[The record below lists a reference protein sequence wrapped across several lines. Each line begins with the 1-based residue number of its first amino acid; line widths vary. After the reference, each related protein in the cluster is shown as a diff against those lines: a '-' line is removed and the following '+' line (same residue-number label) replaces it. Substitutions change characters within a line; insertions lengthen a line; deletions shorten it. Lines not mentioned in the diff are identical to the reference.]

1 MPASNRT
8 NQGGGF
14 WSYADATELPATG
27 LPITIVPAIG
37 PAGTGMTP
45 IIRKLHIT
53 ALMAGGGA
61 GVTVRFNNGSTTRV
75 VASPVCDTVAAAGL
89 AKLDYNSVDME
100 AVGRPGDRIEVV
112 VALGVAIS
120 SFYMDGYR
128 DALNTQEV

>member
-14 WSYADATELPATG
+14 WSYADATELPANATT
-27 LPITIVPAIG
+27 TIVPAIG
-37 PAGTGMTP
+37 AAGTGLTP
-45 IIRKLHIT
+45 IIRNLHIT

-61 GVTVRFNNGSTTRV
+61 GVTVRFNNGTTSRV
-75 VASPVCDTVAAAGL
+75 VASPVCDTPAAAGL
-89 AKLDYNSVDME
+89 AKLDFNSVDME

-112 VALGVAIS
+112 VALGVTIT

-128 DALNTQEV
+128 DALSTQEV